1 MAYTKLMTGQILNL
15 KINRRRCALKTVLE
29 ELKDGSMKNMTP
41 MSIAH
46 KESE

>member
-15 KINRRRCALKTVLE
+15 KINKRQCALKTVLE
-29 ELKDGSMKNMTP
+29 ELKDDSMKKMTP